1 MAVALAWLAGCL
13 LPWLWTGNPP
23 AGWFGLLWLLPLLL
37 AWSPRLRRSHWFAL
51 SAVLALAASISEWR
65 IVRALDARL
74 PPGLSAQ
81 TLELEGRV
89 VGLPEAD
96 ARAWRFDLRVA
107 AAPAGTRVE
116 RVQLSW
122 FSNAEGTRPQP
133 GEHWRLWVRLKR
145 PHGAVNPAGLDWERL
160 ALAQRIDAQ
169 GYVQRGERLGVHVFD
184 IDRTRAQGSAALAA
198 SLGAQPATALLQ
210 ALVYGDTRALSVADW
225 ALFRDTGTSHLVAI
239 SGTHISMVAVAAGA
253 LVWWLWR
260 WLALLRRWPRR
271 QVAAVAGWV
280 AALWYCLL
288 AGFEIPAQRTLL
300 GLTVVAVALLWRR
313 QLSPWATFAAAL
325 IVVLAW
331 DPLAPLGAG
340 FWLSFGAV
348 AWLVLV
354 FGGRWRRPR
363 WWQELFEAQWKI
375 ALLMLPLTVLLF
387 QQAALLAPLCN
398 LWAVPLVSI
407 LVVPLGLLGALL
419 LPVPWVGSSLLQCS
433 AWLAQLFLDGLGA
446 SAALGW
452 LQWSPP
458 PAALAAI
465 LLAVLGALLLILPR
479 GVPGRWLAPLLWLP
493 LLWPRGALQLAEGR
507 FELTVY
513 DIGQGLSVL
522 VRTRDHALLYDAGP
536 GSGTGQSAAATQIL
550 PSLRVVGV
558 SALDQ
563 LLLSHGDDD
572 HAGGAPALLT
582 ALPVRARRGSAAVP
596 GQQPCLAGQSWEWD
610 AVRFE
615 LLHPT
620 PGLPYLRNESSCV
633 LRIVGRDGSALLPGD
648 IGAAIEER
656 LLARLPQA
664 LPATLL
670 VSPHHGSA
678 GSSTAAFVEAVRPL
692 WVVHATGHDD
702 RFDFPRAETVARYAR
717 IGAQQLDTGSAG
729 AIRLFFDT
737 TQGAWLAERLRSN
750 APRRWREA
758 GSDLERRHDR

>member
-13 LPWLWTGNPP
+13 LPWLWPGNPP
-23 AGWFGLLWLLPLLL
+23 AGWVGWLWLPPLLM
-37 AWSPRLRRSHWFAL
+37 AWSPRLRRSRWLAF
-51 SAVLALAASISEWR
+51 SAVLALAASLSEWR
-65 IVRALDARL
+65 IAQALNARL
-74 PPGLSAQ
+74 PPGLAGQ
-81 TLELEGRV
+81 TLALEGWV
-89 VGLPEAD
+89 AGLPEAD

-107 AAPAGTRVE
+107 AAPPGTQVK

-122 FSNAEGTRPQP
+122 FAAADGARPQP
-133 GEHWRLWVRLKR
+133 GERWRLWVRLKR

-169 GYVQRGERLGVHVFD
+169 GYVQRGERLGARSFD
-184 IDRTRAQGSAALAA
+184 IDRIRAQGSDALAA
-198 SLGAQPATALLQ
+198 SLGSQPATALLL
-210 ALVYGDTRALSVADW
+210 ALVYGDTRALTAADW
-225 ALFRDTGTSHLVAI
+225 ALFRDTGTTHLVAI

-253 LVWWLWR
+253 LAWWLWGG
-260 WLALLRRWPRR
+260 LGVLRRWPRR

-325 IVVLAW
+325 VVVLAW

-363 WWQELFEAQWKI
+363 WWQELIEAQWKI

-419 LPVPWVGSSLLQCS
+419 LPVPWVGAGLLQCS
-433 AWLAQLFLDGLGA
+433 AWLAQLFLEGLGA
-446 SAALGW
+446 SAELGW

-458 PAALAAI
+458 PASLPAF
-465 LLAVLGALLLILPR
+465 LLAVLGALLLVLPR
-479 GVPGRWLAPLLWLP
+479 AVPGRWLALLLWLP
-493 LLWPRGALQLAEGR
+493 LLWPRGAQRLPEGS

-513 DIGQGLSVL
+513 DVGQGLSVL

-536 GSGTGQSAAATQIL
+536 GGGTGQSAAATQIL
-550 PSLRVVGV
+550 PSLRAAGV
-558 SALDQ
+558 DALDQ

-582 ALPVRARRGSAAVP
+582 ALPVRVRRGSAAER
-596 GQQPCLAGQSWEWD
+596 GQQLCEAGQSWEWD

-656 LLARLPQA
+656 LLARVPQA

-678 GSSTAAFVEAVRPL
+678 GSSTAAFIEAVRPR
-692 WVVHATGHDD
+692 WVVHATGYGD

-717 IGAQQLDTGSAG
+717 IGARQLDTGSAG
-729 AIRLFFDT
+729 AVRFHFDAA
-737 TQGAWLAERLRSN
+737 QGEWLAERLRQS

-758 GSDLERRHDR
+758 GSDLERRPDR